1 MNRGNS
7 AFRLRLR
14 TLLLNP
20 GSATVLSSAAVTL
33 TTVATGVLT
42 ARLLEVS
49 ERGTYASTLAF
60 CSTLSFVCTAGAAE
74 ALVLAPKRG
83 VDQKTSNTIAWSYST
98 FLSMVCAIPVFLYT
112 TFLGATTPVFVLL
125 ACVLPF
131 LGAIGPLIN
140 YSLVSDGRF
149 LAAAFLRVS
158 PVAVQIVS
166 IALLA
171 AFGEINLTSIF
182 ATSVIGSFA
191 AVIIGFFL
199 DKPWRRL
206 HIRMRGSHAAET
218 IRIGFKTGGA
228 QVFRSVGSRMD
239 LILVAM
245 FLSTTDA
252 GMYSVAASLTVA
264 GLSLVASLAPVLLS
278 RSRSDSARLTT
289 VASAMAVLIGVA
301 IVLVGPLLL
310 PYVYGSQYAA
320 AGLLLYSLSA
330 AMVASNLF
338 ELMLRIMQQ
347 DAQELGALLAVIVA
361 TISQFEL
368 VVLACLLLGVN
379 WVALGTAASY
389 LLGIAV
395 LLAVNRRS
403 GGDSLLA
410 RVSPWRGVVHM
421 WGIFRPRRSRRSTYK
436 TTGTGIAHGSI

>member
-1 MNRGNS
+1 M
-7 AFRLRLR
+7 
-14 TLLLNP
+14 
-20 GSATVLSSAAVTL
+20 

-83 VDQKTSNTIAWSYST
+83 VHQKTSNTIAWSYST
-98 FLSMVCAIPVFLYT
+98 FFSVVCAIPVFFYT
-112 TFLGATTPVFVLL
+112 SYLGANTPLFVLL

-131 LGAIGPLIN
+131 LGALGSLIN
-140 YSLVSDGRF
+140 YSLVSDGKF

-158 PVAVQIVS
+158 PVVVQILS
-166 IALLA
+166 IAALV

-182 ATSVIGSFA
+182 ATSVFGSCA
-191 AVIIGFFL
+191 AVVLGISL
-199 DKPWRRL
+199 NKPWRRM
-206 HIRMRGSHAAET
+206 HSKMRRNHAVQT
-218 IRIGFKTGGA
+218 LRIGFKTGGA

-278 RSRSDSARLTT
+278 RSRSDSARLTS
-289 VASAMAVLIGVA
+289 VASAMAVLVGVA

-310 PYVYGSQYAA
+310 PYVYGSEYAA
-320 AGLLLYSLSA
+320 AGILLYSLSA

-347 DAQELGALLAVIVA
+347 DAQELGALLAVIIA
-361 TISQFEL
+361 TVSQFEL

-379 WVALGTAASY
+379 WVALGTAVSY
-389 LLGIAV
+389 LLGIAT

-410 RVSPWRGVVHM
+410 RVSPWRGIVHI
-421 WGIFRPRRSRRSTYK
+421 WGIFRPGRSRRISYE
-436 TTGTGIAHGSI
+436 TTGRG

>member
-1 MNRGNS
+1 
-7 AFRLRLR
+7 
-14 TLLLNP
+14 
-20 GSATVLSSAAVTL
+20 
-33 TTVATGVLT
+33 
-42 ARLLEVS
+42 
-49 ERGTYASTLAF
+49 
-60 CSTLSFVCTAGAAE
+60 
-74 ALVLAPKRG
+74 
-83 VDQKTSNTIAWSYST
+83 
-98 FLSMVCAIPVFLYT
+98 
-112 TFLGATTPVFVLL
+112 
-125 ACVLPF
+125 
-131 LGAIGPLIN
+131 
-140 YSLVSDGRF
+140 
-149 LAAAFLRVS
+149 
-158 PVAVQIVS
+158 
-166 IALLA
+166 
-171 AFGEINLTSIF
+171 
-182 ATSVIGSFA
+182 
-191 AVIIGFFL
+191 
-199 DKPWRRL
+199 
-206 HIRMRGSHAAET
+206 
-218 IRIGFKTGGA
+218 
-228 QVFRSVGSRMD
+228 MD